1 MDGMAS
7 FGYWVRRRRKALD
20 LTQEQ
25 LAQQVG
31 CAEVTIKK
39 IEADERRPS
48 RQIAERLADS
58 LQLAPAERA
67 AFVQA
72 ARGELAADR
81 LDLSVPPTTPEA
93 APLPGGTTTF
103 LFTDIE
109 GSTELWDQHPL
120 AMPAALQRHELLLR
134 QAIAEHRGVVFKTV
148 GDAVCAAFAS
158 ALDAL
163 AAALD
168 SQRALVAEAWDANRA
183 PSWAAPARADGAAHG
198 RSRGA
203 RGRLLG
209 PPLNRVARL
218 LATAHGGQIL
228 LSRASAELVADGLP
242 AAETLLPSL
251 LNAVSA
257 RDAACVLVLDDYHVI
272 EAPAIHAALTFLLDQ
287 LPPRLHLVI
296 ASRAD
301 PPLPLPRLRVR
312 GDLTELRAADLRF
325 TPADAA
331 YSGLESALAWM
342 PDRDGPYAAA
352 YQARHESVPTLSY
365 LATNLIRAFGE
376 TVWYERWAAIT
387 VAELRRTG
395 FNTIANWSDWE
406 VARAA
411 QFPYVRTL
419 DLVFERT
426 PYIFRDFPDV
436 FHPAFLQEA
445 ARLAEPLR
453 ATAADPALIGYFLMN
468 EPSWGFGGMT
478 PAAGMLFA
486 TEACATRKVWMCDGW
501 RTKTSS
507 ARYSPT
513 KRWLPVN
520 ALMKPA

>member
-1 MDGMAS
+1 MDGHALAVFELVLREGDDGPAFSMT
-7 FGYWVRRRRKALD
+7 FGTLNQCKARIRIPVVAATQGRWRYAREGAWLKPTCGGQSVDLRKVNGMSIAVARKSEQPVRWCLTPITATVEEPPRLD
-20 LTQEQ
+20 RPSLPAGVLIDELGQSAIHDWPSKSRDTE
-25 LAQQVG
+25 
-31 CAEVTIKK
+31 EVT
-39 IEADERRPS
+39 
-48 RQIAERLADS
+48 ERLHA
-58 LQLAPAERA
+58 Q
-67 AFVQA
+67 
-72 ARGELAADR
+72 
-81 LDLSVPPTTPEA
+81 
-93 APLPGGTTTF
+93 
-103 LFTDIE
+103 
-109 GSTELWDQHPL
+109 
-120 AMPAALQRHELLLR
+120 
-134 QAIAEHRGVVFKTV
+134 
-148 GDAVCAAFAS
+148 
-158 ALDAL
+158 L
-163 AAALD
+163 AAATEVWPPGCSRWGGCTKKQL
-168 SQRALVAEAWDANRA
+168 RATGYFR
-183 PSWAAPARADGAAHG
+183 
-198 RSRGA
+198 
-203 RGRLLG
+203 
-209 PPLNRVARL
+209 
-218 LATAHGGQIL
+218 TAHDQDRWWLVDPDGYIFWSIGQ
-228 LSRASAELVADGLP
+228 
-242 AAETLLPSL
+242 
-251 LNAVSA
+251 N
-257 RDAACVLVLDDYHVI
+257 CV
-272 EAPAIHAALTFLLDQ
+272 
-287 LPPRLHLVI
+287 
-296 ASRAD
+296 
-301 PPLPLPRLRVR
+301 RV
-312 GDLTELRAADLRF
+312 DT
-325 TPADAA
+325 DAA

-342 PDRDGPYAAA
+342 PDRDGPYAA